1 MIFSAC
7 YLYSGAFKIYST
19 LKIGPVVLILTC
31 LSLAVWGQQENHFLI
46 EGQLHYGFI
55 MAHSHRVNHLVT
67 GHTYGFQVN
76 AGMQGYGN
84 KLQKA
89 YNTPQ
94 TGFSLAYFDF
104 ANPDV
109 LGNGICLLAYADL
122 PVVRKNNFLFS
133 IHLADGFG
141 FTTKR
146 FDAIENHKNT
156 LTGTKLNAAI
166 QIFFQ
171 TKYVLSKRLDF
182 RLAMGLTHFSNGSYA
197 TPNLGINNVSLSSG
211 IIFYLD
217 SAHSVPPKETLQQPD
232 KKVRLEVLAGGAPK
246 EIYPTGGKKYFSWT
260 VSTAVFKIL
269 SHKFRF
275 GIGTDFIY
283 DLSLTE
289 RFARDRVYTP
299 VIPNRMRSGVYIA
312 NELMLSHLT
321 AMLDIGY
328 YLYSPFKGDGSS
340 YHRIGLKYFCTDHW
354 FINYSLRT
362 HYGKADNVEA
372 GLGYRF

>member
-1 MIFSAC
+1 MCIS
-7 YLYSGAFKIYST
+7 LSVSG
-19 LKIGPVVLILTC
+19 
-31 LSLAVWGQQENHFLI
+31 QEEDHFLI
-46 EGQLHYGFI
+46 EGKLHYGFI

-67 GHTYGFQVN
+67 GHTHGFQLNV
-76 AGMQGYGN
+76 GIQGT
-84 KLQKA
+84 KRMLHKI
-89 YNTPQ
+89 YNHPQ

-109 LGNGICLLAYADL
+109 LGNGICMLAYADL

-133 IHLADGFG
+133 IYLADGFG

-146 FDAIENHKNT
+146 FDALENHKNT
-156 LTGTKLNAAI
+156 LTGTKFNAAI

-171 TKYVLSKRLDF
+171 TKYVISKRTDF
-182 RLAMGLTHFSNGSYA
+182 RLSLGLTHFSNGSYS
-197 TPNLGINNVSLSSG
+197 TPNLGINNLSLSSG

-217 SAHSVPPKETLQQPD
+217 TMHQVYSKEILPPPY
-232 KKVRLEVLAGGAPK
+232 KKIRMEVFAGGAPK
-246 EIYPTGGKKYFSWT
+246 EIYPTGGKRYFAWT
-260 VSTAVFKIL
+260 LSAAAFKIL
-269 SHKFRF
+269 SHKYRL

-289 RFARDRVYTP
+289 RFARDSVFSP
-299 VIPNRMRSGVYIA
+299 IISNRMRSGVYLA
-312 NELMLSHLT
+312 NELILSHLT
-321 AMLDIGY
+321 AMLDIGFY
-328 YLYSPFKGDGSS
+328 IYSPFKGDGNA
-340 YHRIGLKYFCTDHW
+340 YHRIGLKYFYSDHW